1 MAITKEVLQELL
13 KDYKGPEDLT
23 GENGLLKQLTKAL
36 VESAMGVELTG
47 HLGYEKN
54 ETGEKPTE
62 NRRNGSSSK
71 TVRSD
76 QGPLEL
82 EVPRDRDATFE
93 PRIVEKHQREFAQ
106 VQREDSLDVRPRDD
120 QSRDCRAP
128 EGDLRD

>member
-1 MAITKEVLQELL
+1 
-13 KDYKGPEDLT
+13 
-23 GENGLLKQLTKAL
+23 
-36 VESAMGVELTG
+36 MGAELTG

-54 ETGEKPTE
+54 DTGEKPTE

-93 PRIVEKHQREFAQ
+93 PKIVEKQQREFAP
-106 VQREDSLDVRPRDD
+106 VQRQDSLDVRPGALGVKIVFADR
-120 QSRDCRAP
+120 RAKHLEVLTRVP
-128 EGDLRD
+128 FVCSA